1 MNILHNHNNI
11 SINCRYDEA
20 IVTSN
25 SISSSPTTNIKKRP
39 TSPTDS
45 LFAQTLS
52 TLLKRRYQQG
62 QGYSNSILPDV
73 KITLSS

>member
-20 IVTSN
+20 IVTSS
-25 SISSSPTTNIKKRP
+25 SISSSPTTNIKRP

-45 LFAQTLS
+45 LFAQTPS